1 MPVETWRAIIDQP
14 RDGATNMAL
23 DEALLKSVGARQS
36 PPVLRLYAWS
46 RPTLSLGF
54 AQPAADADRERIA
67 AHGWEIVRRLT
78 GGRAILH
85 TDEITYSVAFP
96 ADHPVMAGG
105 IVESYRRVSAA
116 LLHGLEQIG
125 LAAQAE
131 KQARGEGVKLPPSPV
146 CFEVPSNYEIQIDG
160 KKLVG
165 SAQVRKYD
173 GALQH
178 GSLPLVGDISR
189 IVDALVFPDDAAR
202 HHAAT
207 RVHERATTLYGG
219 LGKIISW
226 SQAAQALQAA
236 FAHTFGVTLIES
248 APTMD
253 ELAETAQ
260 IRAERYAN
268 EAWTSRL

>member
-1 MPVETWRAIIDQP
+1 
-14 RDGATNMAL
+14 MAL

-54 AQPAADADRERIA
+54 AQPAADADLDRIA
-67 AHGWEIVRRLT
+67 ARGWEIVRRLT

-105 IVESYRRVSAA
+105 IVESYRRISAA
-116 LLHGLEQIG
+116 LLHSLEQIG

-131 KQARGEGVKLPPSPV
+131 KQARAAGIKPPPSPV

-178 GSLPLVGDISR
+178 GSLPLDGDISR
-189 IVDALVFPDDAAR
+189 IVEALVFPD
-202 HHAAT
+202 AAT
-207 RVHERATTLYGG
+207 RQQAAARVVERATTLYSG
-219 LGKIISW
+219 LGKVIPW
-226 SQAAQALQAA
+226 AQAAQALQAA
-236 FAHTFGVTLIES
+236 FTQTFGVTLTES
-248 APTMD
+248 APTVA

-268 EAWTSRL
+268 DAWTSRL